1 MATSS
6 FFAGDNKDEVAKLE
20 RGGSSTD
27 KVTALDQLGLSLA
40 PGKVKEGVAIAEVE
54 QSSDASEKGLKA
66 GDVIL
71 EVGGTAVASAEDVAA
86 GIQKAKEAGRKA
98 VLLKVKSGDQNR
110 FVAVQLKKG

>member
-1 MATSS
+1 
-6 FFAGDNKDEVAKLE
+6 
-20 RGGSSTD
+20 
-27 KVTALDQLGLSLA
+27 
-40 PGKVKEGVAIAEVE
+40 
-54 QSSDASEKGLKA
+54 
-66 GDVIL
+66 VIL